1 MEGTATSE
9 KNRILI
15 VANDFETL
23 DTIKS
28 YLDADY
34 LTGTVAYG
42 KFVME
47 YLQNNTTDLILMD
60 AADALTDDFGVLKS
74 IRRTDFGADIPVIFM
89 TDKSDRNLLLDSIS
103 MGVDGY
109 LIKPVEP
116 KRLITKIREIISHK
130 INMAT
135 RKTILTVDD
144 DVTYLKII
152 ENALKDNFNVVMVN
166 SSKLALD
173 YLESHKPDV
182 IILDYQMPEI
192 RGSRLLEHIR
202 AEERFSATPVIML
215 TGISDRTVIM
225 ECMGLNPDKFLL
237 KPVSKLDLLRAII
250 SSLSDRGKGL

>member
-1 MEGTATSE
+1 MEVSNIAE

-28 YLDADY
+28 YLEPEY
-34 LTGTVAYG
+34 MTGTVAYG
-42 KFVME
+42 KFAVD
-47 YLQNNTTDLILMD
+47 YIQNNDTDLILMD
-60 AADALTDDFGVLKS
+60 AAEALTDDFGVLKN
-74 IRRTDFGADIPVIFM
+74 IRHMEKGADIPVVFM

-103 MGVDGY
+103 MGIDGY
-109 LIKPVEP
+109 LIKPVDSN
-116 KRLITKIREIISHK
+116 RLNTKIKEIISHRV
-130 INMAT
+130 NMAT

-152 ENALKDNFNVVMVN
+152 ENALKDNFNVIMVN

-173 YLESHKPDV
+173 YLESHQPDV

-192 RGSRLLEHIR
+192 RGSMLLEHIR
-202 AEERFSATPVIML
+202 NNDRFSATPVIML

-225 ECMGLNPDKFLL
+225 ECLGLSPDKFLL